1 MSKLSDNLLEKFI
14 SGKRI
19 SQHEFS
25 LLESFLE
32 NEENKQYIFQ
42 WLGDKWDL
50 STPEMV
56 ALQFNQLRKKV
67 RNKSVRQHVKN
78 LSLIL
83 SKVAAVLFIPLL
95 AATLYLY
102 FNKTDSD
109 KLLTLCTQKGEQTS
123 VILPDGSIAWLNVDT
138 KLSYPVNYGVKSR
151 KIELEGQAYFEVTK
165 NKELPFEVL
174 SGTITT
180 KALGT
185 KFVVSA
191 YSGASSVKSSLIEGS
206 VEIKC
211 GKVTEILAPGQQFIY
226 NRKKSETSIHP
237 FNETDELAWKNEQ
250 LIFRLTPYNQV
261 LKELENWYNVSFDYN
276 PDIFES
282 ETFSAKFKRYETL
295 ENVLQVMSKAGK
307 FDYRIDGKVVKILV
321 KK

>member
-1 MSKLSDNLLEKFI
+1 MSKLSDNLLKKFI

-25 LLESFLE
+25 LLESLLE
-32 NEENKQYIFQ
+32 NAEKKQEVFQ
-42 WLGDKWDL
+42 WMEDKWQL
-50 STPEMV
+50 STSEMV
-56 ALQFNQLRKKV
+56 TLQFEQVRKKI
-67 RNKSVRQHVKN
+67 RNKSARQRIKN
-78 LSLIL
+78 SIQIL
-83 SKVAAVLFIPLL
+83 SKVAAILFIPLFVT
-95 AATLYLY
+95 ALYL
-102 FNKTDSD
+102 FLNKTDSD
-109 KLLTLCTQKGEQTS
+109 KLLTLYTQKGEQTS
-123 VILPDGSIAWLNVDT
+123 VILPDGSKAWLNVDT
-138 KLSYPVNYGVKSR
+138 KLSYPVNYGMKSR
-151 KIELEGQAYFEVTK
+151 KIELEGQAYFEVMK

-174 SGTITT
+174 SGSIIT

-211 GKVTEILAPGQQFIY
+211 GKVTEILTSGQQFVY
-226 NRKKSETSIHP
+226 SREKSEISIHS

-250 LIFRLTPYNQV
+250 LIFRLTPYNQAI
-261 LKELENWYNVSFDYN
+261 KELEKWYNVSFDYN
-276 PDIFES
+276 PALFES

-307 FDYRIDGKVVKILV
+307 FDYRINGKVVRILD
-321 KK
+321 K